1 MIIQI
6 ILLQNALEKLF
17 ATPALIRLNDSQ
29 LDLAV
34 NKCWIARAV
43 GLSARS
49 FIRPLH
55 SPKYEFV
62 STSSLSHLHV
72 AVIKMAGSQ
81 RLKND
86 NCHSMVL

>member
-34 NKCWIARAV
+34 NKC
-43 GLSARS
+43 
-49 FIRPLH
+49 
-55 SPKYEFV
+55 
-62 STSSLSHLHV
+62 
-72 AVIKMAGSQ
+72 
-81 RLKND
+81 
-86 NCHSMVL
+86 